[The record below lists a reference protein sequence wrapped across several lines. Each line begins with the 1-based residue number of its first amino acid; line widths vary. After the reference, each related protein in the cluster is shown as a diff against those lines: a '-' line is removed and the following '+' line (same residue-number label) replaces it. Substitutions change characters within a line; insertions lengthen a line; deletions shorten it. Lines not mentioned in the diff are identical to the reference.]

1 MTLADDIEMV
11 RGHVRLGRQ
20 HLALQRE
27 RIAKLQRLELPAADA
42 IEFLEL
48 VESMQELHELHL
60 SRLLEKAARS
70 NAA

>member
-1 MTLADDIEMV
+1 MTLADDIDMV
-11 RGHVRLGRQ
+11 RGHVSLGRR

-27 RIAKLQRLELPAADA
+27 RIAKLQRLELPAAKA

-60 SRLLEKAARS
+60 SRLLERAARS